1 MWKNKLT
8 TFLKEYLSSWNFTRI
23 LRLAFAGVLVAG
35 YFSTKEPLYLVASL
49 FLGAQ
54 ALLNFGCPGGSCATP
69 AAKRPNKVMK
79 FKKLELNDNK

>member
-8 TFLKEYLSSWNFTRI
+8 TLLKDYLSGWNFTRI
-23 LRLAFAGVLVAG
+23 LRLAFAGVLIAG

-54 ALLNFGCPGGSCATP
+54 SLLNLSCPGGSCATP
-69 AAKRPNKVMK
+69 AANRPRQVMK

>member
-8 TFLKEYLSSWNFTRI
+8 TFLKEYLSGWNFTRI
-23 LRLAFAGVLVAG
+23 LRLAFAGVLIAG

-54 ALLNFGCPGGSCATP
+54 SLLNLSCPGGSCATP
-69 AAKRPNKVMK
+69 AAKRPNQVMK
-79 FKKLELNDNK
+79 FKKLKLNDN